1 MYEELCKCRELLEKF
16 GGHPMAAG
24 LSLPEENVDKFRE
37 KINACAN
44 LTEDDLIPKIK
55 IDIPMPAAYADAGL
69 IL

>member
-1 MYEELCKCRELLEKF
+1 
-16 GGHPMAAG
+16 MAAG

-55 IDIPMPAAYADAGL
+55 IDIPMPAALRETLLKHVSFLHDGS
-69 IL
+69 